1 MARFDLS
8 REAHLD
14 LSRISEYT
22 TEQWG
27 LSQTRAYLDAMEGRL
42 GDLAKHPLM
51 GRRRDELGHDIFS
64 FPFESHIIF
73 YVPMDFG
80 IAVVRILHKRQDPLK
95 HVE

>member
-1 MARFDLS
+1 VAHFDLS

-14 LSRISEYT
+14 LSRFSEYT

-27 LSQTRAYLDAMEGRL
+27 LAQTRAYLDAMESRL
-42 GDLAKHPLM
+42 GELAERPLM
-51 GRRRDELGHDIFS
+51 GHQRAELGHDIFS

-73 YVPMDFG
+73 YMQTDFG
-80 IAVVRILHKRQDPLK
+80 ISVVRILHKRQDPLN